1 MAFKQS
7 EVVEFAKNNLPRI
20 IEQMNNIAKGRFLG
34 GIVEILAAEIMGSQY
49 CDEEG
54 HDYIH
59 PIYGRVEVKSTTDIQ
74 NGTNLRVNSL
84 KSKKDKCDFVHVID
98 MNSDRHFM
106 VPHNVV
112 FYELDLYKEDE
123 LRWSASY
130 NKTDKVKVN
139 NTNILLKY
147 EVEVK

>member
-7 EVVEFAKNNLPRI
+7 EVVEFAKDNLSRI

-34 GIVEILAAEIMGSQY
+34 GIVEILAAEVMGSQY

-54 HDYIH
+54 YDYIH
-59 PIYGRVEVKSTTDIQ
+59 PIYGRVEVKSTTNIQ
-74 NGTNLRVNSL
+74 RGKNLRVQSL
-84 KSKKDKCDFVHVID
+84 KSKKGKCDSVHVID

-106 VPHNVV
+106 IPHDVV
-112 FYELDLYKEDE
+112 FFELDLQDENE

-130 NKTDKVKVN
+130 NKTDKVMVN
-139 NTNILLKY
+139 NTSILLKY
-147 EVEVK
+147 EVAI